1 LEPIT
6 IELELA
12 QAGHHGAQIS
22 QHKVQNNQEK
32 LAKNHHKCH
41 GKKLKSTTTRVA
53 YHHKV
58 QGAMEKIHGG
68 RKPTMKRNH
77 SWKKKNHEK
86 KSTINK
92 PKLKRNQPWK
102 KLH

>member
-1 LEPIT
+1 LNWLKLAT
-6 IELELA
+6 MELKSVMEKLKSA
-12 QAGHHGAQIS
+12 QTS
-22 QHKVQNNQEK
+22 QHKVQNNQQK

-68 RKPTMKRNH
+68 R
-77 SWKKKNHEK
+77 
-86 KSTINK
+86 I
-92 PKLKRNQPWK
+92 QQ
-102 KLH
+102 